1 MEARTGPSM
10 EKQREVSTARRGQG
24 DCPPGHWLKPKPY
37 KRDISK

>member
-37 KRDISK
+37 KGDISK